1 MASPRILLLG
11 GHGKVS
17 LLMTPKLLSRSWN
30 VTSVIRNP
38 DQKADILE
46 AGKNGP
52 GRIDVLVES
61 LEDVKSDEQAKAI
74 LEKTKAE
81 WVIWSAGTFQF
92 LIYKRMVA
100 NDNWYIGAGGKG
112 GPSRTNAIDRDACIH
127 FIRAALSSSTITKFL
142 IISALSSR
150 RDRAAWWDDES
161 WAMARKINEE
171 MPTYYKA
178 KLAADETLTA
188 LGEQKKGFGY
198 IVLRPGGLTD
208 DKEVGKISFGKT
220 KARGMVTRGDVAEV
234 AVKLLEKESVRG
246 WFDLLGGEEE
256 TDAAVERVLR
266 EGINS
271 MEGED
276 LEAMKKDVAPL

>member
-81 WVIWSAGTFQF
+81 WVIWSAG
-92 LIYKRMVA
+92 
-100 NDNWYIGAGGKG
+100 AGGKG

-142 IISALSSR
+142 IVSALSSR